1 MSKYQYSVLNY
12 WNDGD
17 DLYVNYIVE
26 NTETKQKANAIEY
39 YDTSDIE
46 CDYNTASEA
55 EIEKAL
61 TTLLEENDGIEFK
74 LPKAS
79 ELSPLLRYIYDRV
92 CESEDNM
99 CHIDYNDWEE
109 LKEEEDFLE
118 EDINVLEQEIE
129 KYNLHDY
136 ITLDDGE
143 YKICGYGGLQC
154 FVNDDRVKESDE
166 LER

>member
-1 MSKYQYSVLNY
+1 MIHQILS
-12 WNDGD
+12 
-17 DLYVNYIVE
+17 
-26 NTETKQKANAIEY
+26 A
-39 YDTSDIE
+39 
-46 CDYNTASEA
+46 DYNTASEGRNWKS
-55 EIEKAL
+55 INNIVRRKWW
-61 TTLLEENDGIEFK
+61 NWFK

-166 LER
+166 LERWIKKRTSLYRSWW